1 MLKVLRDLMLIG
13 DEGDDSHR
21 LPALAAGQRIG
32 FVDVPNPFLP
42 V

>member
-1 MLKVLRDLMLIG
+1 MFKALRDFNLIG
-13 DEGDDSHR
+13 DEGDEPHR
-21 LPALAAGQRIG
+21 LPAVVAGQRIG